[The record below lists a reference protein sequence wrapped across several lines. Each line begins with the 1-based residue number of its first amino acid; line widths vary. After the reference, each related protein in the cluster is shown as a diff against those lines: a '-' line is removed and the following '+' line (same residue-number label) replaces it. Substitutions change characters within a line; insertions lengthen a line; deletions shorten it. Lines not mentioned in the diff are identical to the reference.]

1 MKKLHLFHLLN
12 FPDGHIM
19 KLFLLYKCQL
29 FEFNRFSFCECYM
42 CLCFSVSFPS
52 INVGVL

>member
-19 KLFLLYKCQL
+19 KLFLLY
-29 FEFNRFSFCECYM
+29 NVSF
-42 CLCFSVSFPS
+42 LSLTDSVSV
-52 INVGVL
+52 NVICVSLFHSRQLM